1 MVVRYF
7 NGLGLMERF
16 VMNIMNNNF
25 TYVIS
30 RKYINFLK
38 LIVLY
43 ACFNV
48 QQHKEKANKDFPNIK
63 FDKKKKTSCLNVRN
77 LPT

>member
-1 MVVRYF
+1 M
-7 NGLGLMERF
+7 
-16 VMNIMNNNF
+16 
-25 TYVIS
+25 S

-38 LIVLY
+38 LIVSY

>member
-1 MVVRYF
+1 MVQLYPHIKAMVVRYF

-25 TYVIS
+25 TYVMS

-48 QQHKEKANKDFPNIK
+48 QQHKENTNKDFSK
-63 FDKKKKTSCLNVRN
+63 HKV
-77 LPT
+77 

>member
-1 MVVRYF
+1 MFIKLMVVRYF

-25 TYVIS
+25 IYVML
-30 RKYINFLK
+30 RKYVNFLK

-43 ACFNV
+43 VCFNV
-48 QQHKEKANKDFPNIK
+48 
-63 FDKKKKTSCLNVRN
+63 
-77 LPT
+77 